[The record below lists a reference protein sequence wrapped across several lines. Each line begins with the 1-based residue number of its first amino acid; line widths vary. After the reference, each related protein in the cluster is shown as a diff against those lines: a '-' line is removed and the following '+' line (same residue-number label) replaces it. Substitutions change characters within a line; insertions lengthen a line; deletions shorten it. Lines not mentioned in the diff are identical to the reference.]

1 LSSFSNIHSQ
11 YKEWL
16 SEIKSDYRRSQI
28 KAAVKV
34 NEELLRFYWRLGRGI
49 AQLHFDAEWGSGFYE
64 ALSKDL
70 KEAFP
75 DSKGFAVSNLRY
87 MRRYYE
93 LFPDFPIRPQ
103 VEGEIMPRVGG
114 NKYS

>member
-1 LSSFSNIHSQ
+1 M
-11 YKEWL
+11 
-16 SEIKSDYRRSQI
+16 
-28 KAAVKV
+28 
-34 NEELLRFYWRLGRGI
+34 
-49 AQLHFDAEWGSGFYE
+49 HFDAEWGSGFYE

-103 VEGEIMPRVGG
+103 VEGEIGDAAIRPHAHARKSICLMILPRFSRHFGW
-114 NKYS
+114 SALRRI